1 MEYPNPFWSSQVF
14 KILIVLCQFN
24 LQLYLNA
31 ILWCLSGPL
40 VWQGSRRAPR
50 RTSPGWTKPQQNRP
64 SNLQV
69 LCHIFTGQGAENS
82 TGTTSDHWN
91 SSICF
96 WDSCQGGTDCNWLLW
111 KTLSWYGLLWWHTEV
126 CCCALFLTCVCW
138 QSWTKASQTVF
149 TKAVAHARQPDSTLA
164 TDASTTW
171 TCRDGDSSCWDV
183 DRQREETMVSHC
195 NAVAFEEK
203 HIQCQFMLPFNLIS
217 TCGSKHSRKSTIKS
231 PIIQQWWS
239 IRQKHLLA
247 FRDRQIIHAF
257 SMWATKKKPSF
268 FPFRLGCLIGVLII
282 CSLLLAC
289 HI

>member
-1 MEYPNPFWSSQVF
+1 MEYPNPFWSSKVF
-14 KILIVLCQFN
+14 KILIALYQFK
-24 LQLYLNA
+24 LQLMFFVT

-96 WDSCQGGTDCNWLLW
+96 WDSWQGGTDCNWFTW
-111 KTLSWYGLLWWHTEV
+111 KNTELVRITLMTYWGLLLCT
-126 CCCALFLTCVCW
+126 LGITCVCW

-164 TDASTTW
+164 TNASTTLPGW
-171 TCRDGDSSCWDV
+171 WQFLLRCRPSAWRNDGFALQRSCLW
-183 DRQREETMVSHC
+183 RKNTSQ
-195 NAVAFEEK
+195 N
-203 HIQCQFMLPFNLIS
+203 QFMLPFNLIS

-247 FRDRQIIHAF
+247 FMDRQTIHRF
-257 SMWATKKKPSF
+257 SMWATKKN
-268 FPFRLGCLIGVLII
+268 
-282 CSLLLAC
+282 LLTF
-289 HI
+289 H